1 MAFQDPYEQLISDLG
16 EIFRPQR
23 EWVQY
28 RGLLLQF
35 AVFFSAM
42 AGGVWLVSLF
52 FNLKLGFGISLVFVI
67 ASAVTH
73 LFYLGRP
80 SVAWRMFLRPHK
92 AWISRGIIGIT
103 LFLLTGLLYSLP
115 VYFSGVPWGTESIFG
130 KTLLIVSILSAAWL
144 LIYKGFVFASSRGIV
159 SWNMFLVPLIIAS
172 GLTGACGLLMVVA
185 SITGNGTMVKAEELL
200 RMWVILQACSTVLF
214 YLWIISIGD
223 KQIRSLVMRRSHG
236 KIALAVHLVLL
247 LIGILLLFTRNIL
260 PYTAPLF
267 STVIIIIGTV
277 SFIADFHTTYGIS
290 RAGVYR
296 PLIHDSGSI

>member
-42 AGGVWLVSLF
+42 AGGIWLISLF
-52 FNLKLGFGISLVFVI
+52 FDLKSGFGISLVFVI

-80 SVAWRMFLRPHK
+80 GAAWRMFLKPHK

-115 VYFSGVPWGTESIFG
+115 VYFSGVPWGIESIFG
-130 KTLLIVSILSAAWL
+130 KTLLIISSLSAAWL
-144 LIYKGFVFASSRGIV
+144 LIYKGFIFASSRGIV
-159 SWNMFLVPLIIAS
+159 SWNSFRS
-172 GLTGACGLLMVVA
+172 
-185 SITGNGTMVKAEELL
+185 
-200 RMWVILQACSTVLF
+200 
-214 YLWIISIGD
+214 D
-223 KQIRSLVMRRSHG
+223 RSLR
-236 KIALAVHLVLL
+236 LVN
-247 LIGILLLFTRNIL
+247 GRGNHHRQRNYGQSRGNTANMDNSPGLQYGLIL
-260 PYTAPLF
+260 PVDYK
-267 STVIIIIGTV
+267 
-277 SFIADFHTTYGIS
+277 H
-290 RAGVYR
+290 RR
-296 PLIHDSGSI
+296 